1 MLGENEVK
9 RSIPPIPPIPPIPGI
24 GGIEKIGHGPNTNKN
39 TTAGNFSD
47 T

>member
-9 RSIPPIPPIPPIPGI
+9 RS
-24 GGIEKIGHGPNTNKN
+24 IGHGPNTNKN
-39 TTAGNFSD
+39 TTAGNFSA

>member
-9 RSIPPIPPIPPIPGI
+9 RSIPPIPGI

-39 TTAGNFSD
+39 TTAGNFSG